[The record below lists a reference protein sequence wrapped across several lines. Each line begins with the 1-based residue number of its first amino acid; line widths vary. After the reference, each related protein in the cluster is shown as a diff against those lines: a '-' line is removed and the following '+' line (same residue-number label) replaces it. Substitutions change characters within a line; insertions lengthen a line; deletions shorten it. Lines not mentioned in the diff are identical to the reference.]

1 MHAKGFSEPVT
12 LSPQKV
18 TAKPPSMGTFSARAM
33 RPAIAATRLPVWV
46 KLFAVAA
53 ALRLLAFLVLYVGS
67 ILTGH
72 HGSIDPFDSV
82 GYDTWAWFAAEHIR
96 AGEWVNLTY
105 SSLEGSWDVGFTY
118 LVAFE
123 YVVVGH
129 HPEVGRVVNCFLAAF
144 SAPAVYLAA
153 RQTTL
158 GEVVARRAGWLVA
171 VWPLSIYWAGYDLLK
186 DPLVWFFL
194 SIALLAMAAAG
205 WRSRG
210 ALGAFAAG
218 GVHVVR
224 NFMGPLVAVL
234 LLFVALVKRDWRGL
248 LATLGALAIVQV
260 ALLAVGYPPAWS
272 LSPYVSSS
280 RPSTGVSVCSASGQ
294 APTGGSIQGAVGG
307 TECAAPLT
315 FSPKAL
321 ALRIVV
327 GVPTILLGPR
337 LALKDIVHPNLDSGM
352 YPGVLIWIALIPF
365 TLLGLWRAV
374 LKRDATLWGFA
385 LLGLAIWGSLAL
397 IYAGQAFRQREMAFP
412 ATLIFTSLGLERPWP
427 RRWWWAY
434 GIFWFLGLVILAAR
448 EIGLI

>member
-1 MHAKGFSEPVT
+1 M
-12 LSPQKV
+12 SPPKE
-18 TAKPPSMGTFSARAM
+18 TAKRPDTDSLSASVKSPAMSAR
-33 RPAIAATRLPVWV
+33 RFPLWL
-46 KLFAVAA
+46 KLFVVAA
-53 ALRLLAFLVLYVGS
+53 ALRLLSFLVFYFGS
-67 ILTGH
+67 VLTGH

-82 GYDTWAWFAAEHIR
+82 GYDTWAWYAAQHIR
-96 AGEWVNLTY
+96 AGQWVNLTNQ
-105 SSLEGSWDVGFTY
+105 SLEGTWDVGFTY

-129 HPEVGRVVNCFLAAF
+129 HPEVGRVINVFLAAF

-153 RQTTL
+153 RHTAV

-194 SIALLAMAAAG
+194 SLALLAIAAAG

-210 ALGAFAAG
+210 ALGGIAAG
-218 GVHVVR
+218 GIHIVR
-224 NFMGPLVAVL
+224 NFMGPVVAVL
-234 LLFVALVKRDWRGL
+234 VVLVALLKRDWRGL
-248 LATLGALAIVQV
+248 VATLGALAIVQI

-272 LSPYVSSS
+272 LSPYVSSNK
-280 RPSTGVSVCSASGQ
+280 PSTGVGVGVSVCSASAGQ
-294 APTGGSIQGAVGG
+294 SPSGGSLQGVVGG
-307 TECAAPLT
+307 TDCAAPLKFT
-315 FSPKAL
+315 PKAL
-321 ALRIVV
+321 ALRVLV

-337 LALKDIVHPNLDSGM
+337 FALKDIVHPNLDSGM
-352 YPGVLIWIALIPF
+352 YPGVLIWIVLIPF

-385 LLGLAIWGSLAL
+385 LLGLAIWGALAL

-434 GIFWFLGLVILAAR
+434 GVFWFVGLAVLIAR
-448 EIGLI
+448 ETGLI